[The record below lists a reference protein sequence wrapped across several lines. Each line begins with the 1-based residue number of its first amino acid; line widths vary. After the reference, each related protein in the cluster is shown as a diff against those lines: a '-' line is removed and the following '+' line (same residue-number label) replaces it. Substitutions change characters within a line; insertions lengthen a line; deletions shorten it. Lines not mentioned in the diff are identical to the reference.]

1 MSRTYGN
8 SFSRGSAS
16 RGAST
21 SSGRPPFIL
30 YDGIPEYDYPPPI
43 CHCDCGKFAP
53 RWTAWRD
60 SNPGHRFYGCLDFR
74 EEDVSKKCDYFVWHD
89 TDFTQRAKDVIWYLY
104 NKRKKLL
111 RENSE
116 LRKQLK
122 HSHEEDVEQ
131 TRQRQSVSVNKGI
144 EKTATN
150 QPVEEVG
157 CDQLSKIKKVEKRMH
172 EMENLLEKK
181 MQIAFC
187 KLGCVIVALCFLN
200 LAFINFLFW

>member
-16 RGAST
+16 CGAST
-21 SSGRPPFIL
+21 SSSRPRFIL

-43 CHCDCGKFAP
+43 RHCDCGKFAP
-53 RWTAWRD
+53 QWTTWRD
-60 SNPGHRFYGCLDFR
+60 SNPSCRFYGCPDLR
-74 EEDVSKKCDYFVWHD
+74 KCDYFVWHD
-89 TDFTQRAKDVIWYLY
+89 TDFTQRAKNVIWYFY
-104 NKRKKLL
+104 NEKKKLL
-111 RENSE
+111 RENFK

-122 HSHEEDVEQ
+122 HSNEEDVEQ
-131 TRQRQSVSVNKGI
+131 TRQRQSVSVNEGI
-144 EKTATN
+144 EETTTN

-157 CDQLSKIKKVEKRMH
+157 CDQLSKINKVEKRMH

-181 MQIAFC
+181 MQTTFC

>member
-1 MSRTYGN
+1 MEIHSHEVLLHVVHRL
-8 SFSRGSAS
+8 RLAVLL
-16 RGAST
+16 
-21 SSGRPPFIL
+21 SSYMMVFPNTTTHHPFAI
-30 YDGIPEYDYPPPI
+30 
-43 CHCDCGKFAP
+43 A
-53 RWTAWRD
+53 TV
-60 SNPGHRFYGCLDFR
+60 

-89 TDFTQRAKDVIWYLY
+89 ADFTQRAKDVIWYLY
-104 NKRKKLL
+104 NERKKLL

-131 TRQRQSVSVNKGI
+131 TTQRQSVSVNEGI
-144 EKTATN
+144 EETATN
-150 QPVEEVG
+150 QLVEEVG
-157 CDQLSKIKKVEKRMH
+157 CDQLSKINKVEKRMH

-181 MQIAFC
+181 MHTAFC